1 MSGIAIIGAGGH
13 GRVIASVLQ
22 AGNTAVAGFIDSG
35 VKADLPFPVL
45 GTDEDIPRLKAEG
58 TITSFIIGL
67 GSVKGGP
74 SLRMKLFDKMI
85 KQGLTP
91 VVAIHPMALLSPGV
105 KIGAGCAVMAGAII
119 NTGTSIGKNS
129 IVNTGAIID
138 HDGDIGEDVHI
149 APGVT
154 LSGNVTIG
162 HHTLIGVGST
172 VRQGITIGERVTLGA
187 GSVAVKNI
195 PDGVTAFGNPAQLSK

>member
-22 AGNTAVAGFIDSG
+22 AANVPVAGFIDSG
-35 VKADLPFPVL
+35 VKGELPFPLL
-45 GTDEDIPRLKAEG
+45 GSDEDIPNLMSQG
-58 TITSFIIGL
+58 TISSFIIGL
-67 GSVKGGP
+67 GSIKGGP
-74 SLRMKLFDKMI
+74 SLRAELFDKMI
-85 KQGLTP
+85 DYGLTP
-91 VVAIHPMALLSPGV
+91 AVAIHPMAIFSPGV
-105 KIGAGCAVMAGAII
+105 KIGAGCAVMAGVVV

-129 IVNTGAIID
+129 IINTGVIID
-138 HDGDIGEDVHI
+138 HDGNIGEHVHI

-162 HHTLIGVGST
+162 NHSLIGVGST
-172 VRQGITIGERVTLGA
+172 IRQGIKVGKNVTLGA

-195 PDGVTAFGNPAQLSK
+195 EDEKTAFGNPAKPH

>member
-22 AGNTAVAGFIDSG
+22 AGNAAVAGFIDSG
-35 VKADLPFPVL
+35 VEEELPFPLL
-45 GTDEDIPRLKAEG
+45 GNDDDIPKLIDEG

-67 GSVKGGP
+67 GSIKGGP
-74 SLRMKLFDKMI
+74 SLRSKLFDKMI
-85 KQGLTP
+85 DQGLTP
-91 VVAIHPMALLSPGV
+91 AVAIHPMAILSPGV
-105 KIGAGCAVMAGAII
+105 KIGAGCAIMAGAIV

-129 IVNTGAIID
+129 IINTGAIID
-138 HDGDIGEDVHI
+138 HDGDIGEHVHI

-162 HHTLIGVGST
+162 DNSLIGVGST
-172 VRQGITIGERVTLGA
+172 IRQGITVGKNVTLGA

-195 PDGVTAFGNPAQLSK
+195 ADGAIAFGNPAIPN